1 MLRAGAELP
10 QSSPSPQ
17 AVPLQ
22 LPNGQAG
29 VPPPA
34 KVIYIR
40 TGNVTVSPVFAAA
53 LARCAFPDLLQ
64 PLLQQ
69 GVHTLEH
76 FREEAY
82 YAAFAEGRRF
92 TPVAPIEDDDG
103 GMSAQLV
110 SSMQP
115 RTRRA
120 PTKPKQFKLAES
132 FRWGC
137 VSFLGKPSKHPKKP
151 DYIQCTCPRR
161 SHRMVNKHG
170 TITQCTVTMPY
181 SGPEEKDRVIRQ
193 LKHWVSQCNV
203 YPNRRQHQK
212 YLAPECDWGLDPETG
227 RLPSD
232 REATDDEGLARPKKR
247 LKYVGGRGGARAS
260 SSSAAVMPA
269 RDSPAMS
276 SDSSSSSSSDSDS
289 TSMG

>member
-1 MLRAGAELP
+1 LPHSAASPLAVLLRLP
-10 QSSPSPQ
+10 S
-17 AVPLQ
+17 
-22 LPNGQAG
+22 GQAG

-40 TGNVTVSPVFAAA
+40 KGNVTIAPAYAAA

-64 PLLQQ
+64 PLLQL
-69 GVHTLEH
+69 GVHSLEH

-82 YAAFAEGRRF
+82 YAAFADGRRF
-92 TPVAPIEDDDG
+92 TSVAPIEDDDG
-103 GMSAQLV
+103 CMSSQLV

-115 RTRRA
+115 RTMRA
-120 PTKPKQFKLAES
+120 PTKPKKFRLAES

-137 VSFLGKPSKHPKKP
+137 VSFLGKPSKKANKP

-161 SHRMVNKHG
+161 SHRQVNRHG

-181 SGPEEKDRVIRQ
+181 SGPEERERVIRQ

-203 YPNRRQHQK
+203 YPNRHQHQK
-212 YLAPECDWGLDPETG
+212 YLAPECDWALDPDTG

-232 REATDDEGLARPKKR
+232 REATEDEGIARPKKR
-247 LKYVGGRGGARAS
+247 AKYVACRGGARAS
-260 SSSAAVMPA
+260 SSSAAAMPA
-269 RDSPAMS
+269 GVSADTN
-276 SDSSSSSSSDSDS
+276 SDSSSSSSSQSSDSGS
-289 TSMG
+289 TSME